1 MTSWKLYGFKYN
13 PEHIHSK
20 GERHSSYNPSFGRVE
35 SEGWRYKSK
44 VQDQ

>member
-1 MTSWKLYGFKYN
+1 MTSWKLHGFKYN

-35 SEGWRYKSK
+35 NECWRYKSK
-44 VQDQ
+44 VQAQ